1 MNYKY
6 FKQILF
12 ILFFTSFSI
21 VAQNAQERQ
30 SIIKDYDLLKLNNL
44 KEEYSLKFL
53 TEKNRAFA
61 LAAQK
66 GWKLKFTDAKGSYH
80 ELMGVTNEGNPLYY
94 KTDNVDA
101 AISTRTNF
109 LHNDGGLGL
118 NIEGQ
123 GMTAYVWDGGLAR
136 ETHQEYDGDGG
147 ENRFSI
153 GDGSTELN
161 FHAAHVMGTIISS
174 GFDPAAK
181 GMAPKAKGIGSNWTN
196 DLAEATEA
204 AANGMLVSNHSY
216 GFGADDIPDYYFGAY
231 IEASRDWDNL
241 MYNAPYY
248 LHVTSAGNDGNSD
261 TANANPLDGN
271 SAFNKINGRKT
282 AKNSVTIAN
291 GRDASINVD
300 GSLASVDRNT
310 SSSEGPTDDL
320 RVKPDL
326 MGNGTGLYSS
336 YESADDAYNSIS
348 GTSMA
353 APNVTGSLLLL
364 QQYHNETYG
373 AFMRAATLKGLAL
386 HTADDVD
393 IEGPDSHTGW
403 GLMNTKVAAETITKK
418 GFESW
423 ISEEVLT
430 NGSSYTLKVK
440 SVGSVPLL
448 ASISWTDKPGIA
460 NEGVANDPTAV
471 LVNDLDIKVTR
482 DADQYDPWRLTGVYS
497 NEKGDNL
504 VDPFERV
511 DISNPSPGEY
521 TIKVTHKG
529 TLDEDQH
536 FSLIITGISGE
547 FNFIADSSE
556 KAVCSEADVVFDFA
570 YRQALAGT
578 TQFTATGA
586 PEAMSI
592 VFSKQSLSANGD
604 FNITFGNLINVAA
617 GPYDIEITGDNGSET
632 QKRSIRLYVYHQ
644 LFDNNPSALEFPVNG
659 QKAVSKKLSLL
670 WENNLNAENYKIE
683 VSNSPSFNNML
694 FTDVVIGTSFDLD
707 NLDLNT
713 AYYWRIKPK
722 NRCGEG
728 MYSSIYSFQTGV
740 SDCTNVYTATDFSS
754 ASIGPFTANVTATV
768 PINVTNNV
776 VVNKVIVT
784 TDIAHTGVQDLT
796 ILLETPASIGG
807 ARVVLLRNA
816 CDETNNISTVTFDD
830 DASALVCD
838 TADPAISGSIAP
850 VEDMSLTSRGK
861 NAVGE
866 WKLIVEDNAASNGG
880 EVNSVSITICSVAE
894 NTSIPSFSSTSLM
907 LDGNLNY
914 VITSSNMNASSDSET
929 ESEQMYILVELPNKG
944 ALKKEDVVVNV
955 GDTFT
960 QADIT
965 SGKITFTNSE
975 TGSFRD
981 QFKVD
986 IINAAKGWL
995 PNQVIMIEE
1004 GVLQVDTF
1012 LLNAIS
1018 LWPNPAKR
1026 TLNVKLNT
1034 ATREKVVITLFDL
1047 QGRKII
1053 TSVNM
1058 PSGVIFT
1065 KEIEI
1070 ENISSGVY
1078 LLTIEQ
1084 GNKKATKKI
1093 IVSK

>member
-1 MNYKY
+1 MHKY
-6 FKQILF
+6 FKRILF

-21 VAQNAQERQ
+21 VAQNVQERE
-30 SIIKDYDLLKLNNL
+30 SIIKDYDLSKLNNL
-44 KEEYSLKFL
+44 KEEYSLKFSI
-53 TEKNRAFA
+53 EKNRALI

-66 GWKLKFTDAKGSYH
+66 GWKTTYTDSKGSYY
-80 ELMGVTNEGNPLYY
+80 ELMKVSKEGTPLYY

-101 AISTRTNF
+101 AISTRANF
-109 LHNDGGLGL
+109 LHNNGGLGL

-181 GMAPKAKGIGSNWTN
+181 GMAPKANGIGSNWSN
-196 DLAEATEA
+196 DISEATNA

-216 GFGADDIPDYYFGAY
+216 GYGADDIPDYYFGAY

-248 LHVTSAGNDGNSD
+248 LHVTSAGNDGNND

-271 SAFNKINGRKT
+271 STFNKINGRKT
-282 AKNSVTIAN
+282 AKNCVTVAN
-291 GRDASINVD
+291 GRDASINAD

-460 NEGVANDPTAV
+460 NQGVSNDRTAV
-471 LVNDLDIKVTR
+471 LVNDLDIKITR

-511 DISNPSPGEY
+511 DISNPSSGEY
-521 TIKVTHKG
+521 TITVTHKG
-529 TLDEDQH
+529 TLEENQH

-556 KAVCSEADVVFDFA
+556 KAVCSEADVVFDFE
-570 YRQALAGT
+570 YRQALSGT

-586 PEAMSI
+586 PEAMSM
-592 VFSKQSLSANGD
+592 VFSKESLSANGD
-604 FNITFGNLINVAA
+604 FKITFGNLINVAA
-617 GPYDIEITGDNGSET
+617 GSYDIEVTGDNGSET
-632 QKRSIRLYVYHQ
+632 QKRSIRLVVYHQ
-644 LFDNNPSALEFPVNG
+644 IFDNNPSALEFPVNG
-659 QKAVSKKLSLL
+659 QKAVSKKVSLL
-670 WENNLNAENYKIE
+670 WENNLNAENYTIE
-683 VSNSPSFNNML
+683 VSDSPSFNNML
-694 FTDVVIGTSFDLD
+694 FTDVVVSTFFELD

-728 MYSSIYSFQTGV
+728 TYSSIYSFQTGV
-740 SDCTNVYTATDFSS
+740 SDCTNVYSATDFSS
-754 ASIGPFTANVTATV
+754 ASMGPFSANVTATV
-768 PINVTNNV
+768 PINITDNI

-784 TDIAHTGVQDLT
+784 TDIAHTAVQDLT

-807 ARVVLLRNA
+807 ALVVLLRNA

-830 DASALVCD
+830 DASALVCA
-838 TADPAISGSIAP
+838 TSDPAISGSIAP
-850 VEDMSLTSRGK
+850 LEDMSVTSRGQ
-861 NAVGE
+861 NALGE
-866 WKLIVEDNAASNGG
+866 WKLIVEDNTVSNGG
-880 EVNSVSITICSVAE
+880 EVNSVSITICSVTE
-894 NTSIPSFSSTSLM
+894 NTSIPTFSSTNLV
-907 LDGNLNY
+907 LEGNLNY
-914 VITSSNMNASSDSET
+914 VLTSSNMNASSDSET
-929 ESEQMYILVELPNKG
+929 EAEQIYTLVELPNKG
-944 ALKKEDVVVNV
+944 ALKKEAVVLNA

-995 PNQVIMIEE
+995 PNQVVIIEE
-1004 GVLQVDTF
+1004 GVLEVDDF
-1012 LLNAIS
+1012 FLNAIS
-1018 LWPNPAKR
+1018 LWPNPTKG

-1034 ATREKVVITLFDL
+1034 TTVEKVVITLFDL

-1053 TSVNM
+1053 TSVNT
-1058 PSGVIFT
+1058 PSGAVFT
-1065 KEIEI
+1065 KEIET
-1070 ENISSGVY
+1070 ENVSSGVY

-1084 GNKKATKKI
+1084 GSKKATKKI